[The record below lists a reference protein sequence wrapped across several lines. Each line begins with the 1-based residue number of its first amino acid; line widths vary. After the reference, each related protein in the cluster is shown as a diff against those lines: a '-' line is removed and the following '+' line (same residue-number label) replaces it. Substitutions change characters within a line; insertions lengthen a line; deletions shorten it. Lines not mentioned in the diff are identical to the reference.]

1 MEKPLNKHIKHLVLI
16 SLGLLLT
23 TLACTQPCSQPK
35 IDSLLLEL
43 SSNGNTDYEKIDNW
57 NSLSKCYLYTD
68 LDSAKYY
75 ANKAN
80 VESEKKGYFKGLAK
94 STQFLARAENKGGN
108 PEKALELL
116 VQSVGYY
123 QKTEK
128 DIDFLYALNL
138 IGYIYDL
145 RHDYDNAINY
155 YFQGLNEAESL
166 GFQLDVAF
174 FLNNLSTIYSK
185 VGNTDKQE
193 TYIKKA
199 SKIFKALG
207 EDRYYAYSLVNIG
220 MLYESLNAFDS
231 AYHYYTEAEP
241 YLLKANNYY
250 GLTNLYVNMA
260 SLLVNK
266 DSIHQAYEYYLLS
279 LRNAELIDTLDRH
292 SRLNRIANATIGLG
306 KYYLRVKSFENAL
319 IHFKRAYA
327 IAVKYNSRFQ
337 QQQASKG
344 LYESYFN
351 LNQKDSAQHYFELLL
366 FHNDSLLAEKYNE
379 RIDQLNYKFEMEKER
394 DIMAKDKALLLA
406 EKTKDRLMYISIA
419 GILFLIAMVTVV
431 VVYLQRLKLQK
442 NELLRKNLR
451 LEYENISS
459 NLEKKNRELTTNV
472 LYLLKKN
479 EFITS
484 MSDKLKEIDS
494 NKVPKI
500 KQLISDLVRELD
512 KNIKRDAWE
521 EFELRFNEVH
531 VDFYNNLNGKHPDL
545 SPKELRLSAFLRLN
559 MSSKEIASITFQ
571 TSQSLKVARYR
582 LRKKLGLAQGE
593 NLLGYLNQF

>member
-1 MEKPLNKHIKHLVLI
+1 M
-16 SLGLLLT
+16 
-23 TLACTQPCSQPK
+23 
-35 IDSLLLEL
+35 
-43 SSNGNTDYEKIDNW
+43 
-57 NSLSKCYLYTD
+57 
-68 LDSAKYY
+68 
-75 ANKAN
+75 
-80 VESEKKGYFKGLAK
+80 
-94 STQFLARAENKGGN
+94 
-108 PEKALELL
+108 
-116 VQSVGYY
+116 
-123 QKTEK
+123 
-128 DIDFLYALNL
+128 
-138 IGYIYDL
+138 
-145 RHDYDNAINY
+145 
-155 YFQGLNEAESL
+155 
-166 GFQLDVAF
+166 
-174 FLNNLSTIYSK
+174 
-185 VGNTDKQE
+185 
-193 TYIKKA
+193 
-199 SKIFKALG
+199 
-207 EDRYYAYSLVNIG
+207 
-220 MLYESLNAFDS
+220 
-231 AYHYYTEAEP
+231 
-241 YLLKANNYY
+241 
-250 GLTNLYVNMA
+250 
-260 SLLVNK
+260 
-266 DSIHQAYEYYLLS
+266 
-279 LRNAELIDTLDRH
+279 IDTLDRH